1 MSRGQADDDWIDE
14 QPIAVKA
21 PISPVEPTG
30 NGRSAMAPLIIL
42 GQLVCICVSAYSL
55 IMLPEAL
62 RIIGYLSCGI
72 VLPVLWALV
81 FVEARKSEQ
90 AGKVIGASR
99 GLLKLNQ
106 ILLWVG
112 FALAMLC
119 ALTWA
124 IEVTK

>member
-1 MSRGQADDDWIDE
+1 M
-14 QPIAVKA
+14 
-21 PISPVEPTG
+21 
-30 NGRSAMAPLIIL
+30 
-42 GQLVCICVSAYSL
+42 
-55 IMLPEAL
+55 
-62 RIIGYLSCGI
+62 
-72 VLPVLWALV
+72 